1 MACLAVVGTSRQ
13 TLELRLGRP
22 SKYPSIPNF
31 SYPLHST
38 PASSLRRR
46 LKESEYSVF
55 LTIAAFSLL
64 PGSLGFPHYL
74 KRQELPAARSPFA
87 AEGLA
92 GKRGAAKAPQR

>member
-1 MACLAVVGTSRQ
+1 
-13 TLELRLGRP
+13 
-22 SKYPSIPNF
+22 
-31 SYPLHST
+31 
-38 PASSLRRR
+38 
-46 LKESEYSVF
+46 VF